1 MSENN
6 KNQIEPKIAS
16 RIMELSR
23 KISAAASKAGRNN
36 EEVSLMAVSKFHPA
50 EKIRSALEC
59 GHRLFGENRVQEA
72 TSKYPNLKEEYPDL
86 RLHLIGPLQTNKVR
100 EAVKLFD
107 VIETLDRP
115 RLAEAL
121 SKEKKMTGVC
131 PNLFIQVNTGE
142 EENKSGVLPAD
153 TDNFISQCCEKLKL
167 PVIGLMC
174 IPPINDEPALHFALL
189 ADTAR
194 RHGLEYLSMGMSA
207 DFESAIM
214 LGATH
219 VRIGTSIF
227 GGRPVLGHR

>member
-6 KNQIEPKIAS
+6 KNQIDTKIAS
-16 RIMELSR
+16 QIMELSGQ
-23 KISAAASKAGRNN
+23 ISAAAKKAGRND
-36 EEVSLMAVSKFHPA
+36 EDVSLMAVSKFHPIA
-50 EKIRSALEC
+50 KIRSALEC

-72 TSKYPNLKEEYPDL
+72 TSKYPDLKEEYPDL
-86 RLHLIGPLQTNKVR
+86 RLHLIGPLQTNKVK

-121 SKEKKMTGVC
+121 SKEQKKTGVC

-153 TDNFISQCCEKLKL
+153 TDNFISQCCENLKL

>member
-6 KNQIEPKIAS
+6 KNPLNPNIAS
-16 RIMELSR
+16 KIMELSGE
-23 KISAAASKAGRNN
+23 ISAAASDAGRNA
-36 EEVSLMAVSKFHPA
+36 EDVSLMAVSKFHPA
-50 EKIRSALEC
+50 EKIRRALEF

-72 TSKYPNLKEEYPDL
+72 SSKYPILKEEYPDL

-100 EAVKLFD
+100 EAVRLFD
-107 VIETLDRP
+107 TIETLDRP

-121 SKEKKMTGVC
+121 SKEQKKTGAC

-142 EENKSGVLPAD
+142 EEKKSGVLPGD
-153 TDNFISQCCEKLKL
+153 TDSFIIRCREELGL

-174 IPPINDEPALHFALL
+174 IPPVNDEPALHFALL
-189 ADTAR
+189 AETAR
-194 RHGLEYLSMGMSA
+194 RHGLECLSMGMSS
-207 DFESAIM
+207 DFKTAIM

-227 GGRPVLGHR
+227 GSR

>member
-1 MSENN
+1 M
-6 KNQIEPKIAS
+6 
-16 RIMELSR
+16 
-23 KISAAASKAGRNN
+23 
-36 EEVSLMAVSKFHPA
+36 
-50 EKIRSALEC
+50 
-59 GHRLFGENRVQEA
+59 QEA

-227 GGRPVLGHR
+227 GGRPVLGHS

>member
-1 MSENN
+1 MAENN
-6 KNQIEPKIAS
+6 KNLVGSDIQS
-16 RIMELSR
+16 RISELSD
-23 KISAAASKAGRNN
+23 KISAVARDAGRNA
-36 EEVSLMAVSKFHPA
+36 EDISLMAVSKFQPG
-50 EKIRSALEC
+50 EKVRIALDF

-72 TSKYPNLKEEYPDL
+72 VSKYPVLKEEYPDL

-100 EAVKLFD
+100 EAAKLFD

-121 SKEKKMTGVC
+121 SKEQKKTGAC
-131 PNLFIQVNTGE
+131 PNLLIQVNTGE
-142 EENKSGVLPAD
+142 EKTKSGVLPVD
-153 TDNFISQCCEKLKL
+153 TDSFIRRCREDLEL

-174 IPPINDEPALHFALL
+174 IPPVNDEPAPHFALL

-194 RHGLEYLSMGMSA
+194 RHDLEHLSMGMSS
-207 DFESAIM
+207 DFEPAIR

-227 GGRPVLGHR
+227 GARPVPKRS